1 MKVVKG
7 ILKVIKWIIIV
18 IVVLAVI
25 LVALYLYA
33 DNKPLFGK
41 NFRDDIKTGGELEK
55 KYLADGTYK
64 VKKTTADAE
73 KPIKKYTIYYPE
85 ELENSSKKYPMVL
98 VVNQTGG
105 KATKIEPMLEQF
117 ATWGFIVVGNQDKNT
132 GTGET
137 TITELKYML
146 NENENKDSIFYNK
159 IDLNNIGLTG
169 HSQGGAAVMN
179 VITKYEEAK
188 YFKAALPLSPVS
200 EKTTREATNYNYD
213 SSKVNIP
220 IFIMAGTSGEFEI
233 ETVIPFE
240 EFKMMYDK
248 ITSPKVEARRTD
260 MTHDDMLYKAQGYVT
275 AWFMWQ
281 LQGDEE
287 ASKVFVGDNPELL
300 NNKLYQDQRIDLEVN
315 TESSNEN

>member
-7 ILKVIKWIIIV
+7 FLKVLKWFVIV

-25 LVALYLYA
+25 LIALYLYA
-33 DNKPLFGK
+33 DNKPLLGK

-85 ELENSSKKYPMVL
+85 ELENSSKKYPMIL

-105 KATKIEPMLEQF
+105 KATKIEPMLEQL
-117 ATWGFIVVGNQDKNT
+117 ATWGFIVVGNQDKGT

-146 NENENKDSIFYNK
+146 SENDNKDSIFYNK
-159 IDLNNIGLTG
+159 IDLDNIGLTG

-179 VITKYEEAK
+179 AITKYEESK
-188 YFKAALPLSPVS
+188 YFKTAVPISPVS
-200 EKTTREATNYNYD
+200 EKTTKEATNYNYD

-220 IFIMAGTSGEFEI
+220 IFILAGTSGDFEI
-233 ETVIPFE
+233 KTVIPFE

-248 ITSPKVEARRTD
+248 IAYPKVEARRTD
-260 MTHDDMLYKAQGYVT
+260 MTHDDMLYKAEGYVT

-281 LQGDEE
+281 LQNDSE
-287 ASKVFVGDNPELL
+287 AAKVFIGENAELL
-300 NNKLYQDQRIDLEVN
+300 NNKLYQDQRIDLDN
-315 TESSNEN
+315 

>member
-7 ILKVIKWIIIV
+7 FLKVLKWFVIV

-25 LVALYLYA
+25 LIALYLYA
-33 DNKPLFGK
+33 DNKPLLGK

-85 ELENSSKKYPMVL
+85 ELENSSKKYPMIL

-105 KATKIEPMLEQF
+105 KATKIEPMLEQL
-117 ATWGFIVVGNQDKNT
+117 ATWGFIVVGNQDKGT

-146 NENENKDSIFYNK
+146 SENDNKDSIFYNK
-159 IDLNNIGLTG
+159 IDLDNIGLTG

-179 VITKYEEAK
+179 AITKYEESK
-188 YFKAALPLSPVS
+188 YFKTAVPISPVS

-213 SSKVNIP
+213 SSKVRIP
-220 IFIMAGTSGEFEI
+220 IFIMAGTSGDFEI
-233 ETVIPFE
+233 KTVIPFE

-260 MTHDDMLYKAQGYVT
+260 MTHDDMLYKAEGYVT

-281 LQGDEE
+281 LQGDAE
-287 ASKVFVGDNPELL
+287 ASKVFIGENPELL
-300 NNKLYQDQRIDLEVN
+300 NNKLYQDQRIDLDN
-315 TESSNEN
+315 

>member
-7 ILKVIKWIIIV
+7 FLKVLKWFVIV

-25 LVALYLYA
+25 LIALYLYA
-33 DNKPLFGK
+33 DNKPLLGK

-85 ELENSSKKYPMVL
+85 ELENSSKKYPMTL

-105 KATKIEPMLEQF
+105 KATRMEPMLEQL
-117 ATWGFIVVGNQDKNT
+117 ATWGFIVVGNQDKGT

-146 NENENKDSIFYNK
+146 SENENKESIFYNK

-179 VITKYEEAK
+179 AITKYEESK
-188 YFKAALPLSPVS
+188 YFKTAVPISPVS

-220 IFIMAGTSGEFEI
+220 IFILAGTSGDFEI
-233 ETVIPFE
+233 KTVIPFE

-260 MTHDDMLYKAQGYVT
+260 MTHDDMLYKAEGYVT

-281 LQGDEE
+281 LQNDSE
-287 ASKVFVGDNPELL
+287 AAKVFIGENAELL
-300 NNKLYQDQRIDLEVN
+300 NNKLYQDQRIDLDN
-315 TESSNEN
+315 

>member
-1 MKVVKG
+1 MKFFK
-7 ILKVIKWIIIV
+7 ILFIVIIV
-18 IVVLAVI
+18 LAIV

-41 NFRDDIKTGGELEK
+41 NFRDDIEICGELEK
-55 KYLADGTYK
+55 KYLADGKYK
-64 VKKTTADAE
+64 VKKITVKAE
-73 KPIKKYTIYYPE
+73 KPINKYTIYYPE
-85 ELENSSKKYPMVL
+85 ELEKENKKYPMVL

-105 KATKIEPMLEQF
+105 KATKIEPMLEQL

-146 NENENKDSIFYNK
+146 SENENKESIFYNK
-159 IDLNNIGLTG
+159 IDLDNIGITG

-188 YFKAALPLSPVS
+188 YFKTALPLSPVS
-200 EKTTREATNYNYD
+200 EKTTKEATNYNYD

-233 ETVIPFE
+233 ETVIPYE
-240 EFKMMYDK
+240 EFIKMYDK
-248 ITSPKVEARRTD
+248 ITSSKVEARRTN
-260 MTHDDMLYKAQGYVT
+260 MTHDEMLYKAEGYVT

-287 ASKVFVGDNPELL
+287 ASKVFIGDNPELL
-300 NNKLYQDQRIDLEVN
+300 SNKLYQDQRIN
-315 TESSNEN
+315 IEN

>member
-1 MKVVKG
+1 MKFLKG
-7 ILKVIKWIIIV
+7 LLKIIKWIIIV
-18 IVVLAVI
+18 IIVI
-25 LVALYLYA
+25 ILILIALYLYA
-33 DNKPLFGK
+33 DNKPLLGK

-85 ELENSSKKYPMVL
+85 ELENSSKKYPMIL

-105 KATKIEPMLEQF
+105 KATKIEPMLEQL
-117 ATWGFIVVGNQDKNT
+117 ATWGFIVVGNQDKGT

-137 TITELKYML
+137 TITELKYL
-146 NENENKDSIFYNK
+146 LSENDNKDSIFYNK

-179 VITKYEEAK
+179 AITKYEESK
-188 YFKAALPLSPVS
+188 YFKTAVPISPVS

-220 IFIMAGTSGEFEI
+220 IFILAGTSGEFEI

-240 EFKMMYDK
+240 EFTKMYDK
-248 ITSPKVEARRTD
+248 INSPKAQARKTN
-260 MTHDDMLYKAQGYVT
+260 MTHDDMLYSAEGYVT

-281 LQGDEE
+281 LQNNEE

-300 NNKLYQDQRIDLEVN
+300 TNKLYQDQRIDLN
-315 TESSNEN
+315 K

>member
-1 MKVVKG
+1 MKLVKG
-7 ILKVIKWIIIV
+7 FLKVLKWFVIV

-25 LVALYLYA
+25 LIALYLYA
-33 DNKPLFGK
+33 DNKPLLGK
-41 NFRDDIKTGGELEK
+41 NFRDDIKTGGDLEK

-64 VKKTTADAE
+64 VKKATVDAE

-85 ELENSSKKYPMVL
+85 ELENSSKKYPMIL

-105 KATKIEPMLEQF
+105 KATKIESMLEQL
-117 ATWGFIVVGNQDKNT
+117 ATWGFIVVGNQDKGT

-146 NENENKDSIFYNK
+146 SENENKGSVFYDK
-159 IDLNNIGLTG
+159 IDLNNIGITG

-179 VITKYEEAK
+179 AITKYEESK
-188 YFKAALPLSPVS
+188 YFKTAVPISPVS

-220 IFIMAGTSGEFEI
+220 IFILAGTSGDFEI
-233 ETVIPFE
+233 KTVIPFE

-248 ITSPKVEARRTD
+248 IKSPKVEARRTD
-260 MTHDDMLYKAQGYVT
+260 MTHDDMLYKAEGYVT

-281 LQGDEE
+281 LQNDSE
-287 ASKVFVGDNPELL
+287 AAKVFIGENAELL
-300 NNKLYQDQRIDLEVN
+300 DNKLYQDQRIDLDN
-315 TESSNEN
+315 